1 MPQTD
6 TSPPSYKIGQIQGH
20 PLLGSLNELR
30 QDSLGF
36 FDQARAA
43 GDIVEFRLA
52 HRRVFGV
59 HHPDLVKKVLLTDYE
74 NFVKRGIYTRLRP
87 VFRKGLITSMGSLW
101 KQQRRTIQPMFSRKN
116 METMVSTIEQ
126 EICKFRDE
134 LLEKSDRGE
143 EIDLFEEMLQVTLN
157 IVTSTMFSSDVS
169 EKHAAVSKHV
179 YFLNTYITKLLYSLM
194 PPMKWLPTRDN
205 RQYKASMQA
214 LDQIIL
220 DLVEKRQR
228 ENNPGTDLL
237 GMLLTSKDPETGET
251 MSIEQVRDEAVT
263 MFIAGHETTATALT
277 WTYYLMNKHPEV
289 RDRVH
294 TVADQIVPENG
305 RGLDFEKIQ
314 QMKYME
320 HVFQES
326 LRYKPA
332 VTVLYREVDK
342 DCDLGGVA
350 LKSGDAV
357 YVSPY
362 VSNQDPQFWE
372 SPNVFNP
379 DRFLDEEGA
388 QKNKFLYFP
397 FGAGPRAC
405 IGSRFATLEAQ
416 MILGILGR
424 ALSLES
430 DDPTEAIPEPLV
442 TMKPRDP
449 VMMRV
454 VKRQ

>member
-1 MPQTD
+1 METKTQ
-6 TSPPSYKIGQIQGH
+6 YKHGEIKGH
-20 PLLGSLNELR
+20 PLLGSLKELR
-30 QDSLGF
+30 SDSLGF
-36 FDQARAA
+36 FDRCRAE
-43 GDIVEFRLA
+43 GDIVKFRLA
-52 HRRVFGV
+52 HRTVYGV

-116 METMVSTIEQ
+116 MESMVTTIET
-126 EICKFRDE
+126 EVCRFRDD
-134 LLEKSDRGE
+134 LLEKSDRNE
-143 EIDLFEEMLQVTLN
+143 KIDLFEEMLQVTLN

-169 EKHAAVSKHV
+169 DKHTAVSKHV

-194 PPMKWLPTRDN
+194 PPMKWLPTKDN
-205 RQYKASMQA
+205 RQYHASMKA
-214 LDQIIL
+214 LDTIIL
-220 DLVEKRQR
+220 DLVKKRQC

-277 WTYYLMNKHPEV
+277 WTYYLMNKHPDV
-289 RDRVH
+289 RDRVNAL
-294 TVADQIVPENG
+294 ADSIVPQDG
-305 RGLDFEKIQ
+305 RGLNFEMIQ

-320 HVFQES
+320 QVFQES
-326 LRYKPA
+326 LRCKPA
-332 VTVLYREVDK
+332 VTVLYREVAE
-342 DCDLGGVA
+342 DCDLGGYA

-362 VSNQDPQFWE
+362 VSNQDSQFWDRPE
-372 SPNVFNP
+372 VFDP
-379 DRFLDEEGA
+379 DRFLDEDGA

-424 ALSLES
+424 SLSLES
-430 DDPTEAIPEPLV
+430 DDPREAIPEPLV

-449 VMMRV
+449 LMMRV
-454 VKRQ
+454 VRRR

>member
-1 MPQTD
+1 MTD
-6 TSPPSYKIGQIQGH
+6 TEPTPMAYKHGELKGH
-20 PLLGSLNELR
+20 PLTGSLKDLR
-30 QDSLGF
+30 EDSLGF
-36 FDQARAA
+36 FDRCREA
-43 GDIVEFRLA
+43 GDIVKFRLA
-52 HRRVFGV
+52 HRTVYGV
-59 HHPDLVKKVLLTDYE
+59 HHPNLVKKVLLTDYE

-87 VFRKGLITSMGSLW
+87 VFRKGLITSMGGLW

-116 METMVSTIEQ
+116 MESMVSTIET
-126 EICKFRDE
+126 EICRFRDE
-134 LLEKSDRGE
+134 LLEKSDRNE
-143 EIDLFEEMLQVTLN
+143 SIDLFEEMLQVTLN

-169 EKHAAVSKHV
+169 DKHAAVSKHV
-179 YFLNTYITKLLYSLM
+179 YFLNTYITKLLYSLL
-194 PPMKWLPTRDN
+194 PPMPWLPTKDN
-205 RQYKASMQA
+205 RQYQASMRA
-214 LDQIIL
+214 LDTIIL
-220 DLVEKRQR
+220 DLVQKRKR

-277 WTYYLMNKHPEV
+277 WTYYLMNKHPDV
-289 RDRVH
+289 RDQVH
-294 TVADQIVPENG
+294 AQADAIVPADG
-305 RGLDFEKIQ
+305 RGLNFEMIQ

-320 HVFQES
+320 NVFQES

-332 VTVLYREVDK
+332 VTVLYREVAN
-342 DCDLGGVA
+342 DCELGGMT
-350 LKSGDAV
+350 LKRGDAV

-372 SPNVFNP
+372 RPDVFDP
-379 DRFLDEEGA
+379 DRFLDVEGA

-424 ALSLES
+424 SLSLES
-430 DDPTEAIPEPLV
+430 DDPNEAIPEPLV

-449 VMMRV
+449 LMMRV
-454 VKRQ
+454 VRR